1 MPKAASIDRRVRKE
15 TTILVKQAKALLAA
29 TPRHEGSAK
38 LVAAMERA
46 QQALAAND
54 VGQMRSSLPAL
65 DALVDQVSPVS
76 GKSAGLE
83 YFESIAVAIV
93 IALLLRAFVVE
104 AFKIPSSSMYPTLEI
119 GDHIFV
125 NKLVYGM
132 RMPFTGKKLFTTRSP
147 HRGEVGVFIQP
158 CIGNKDYIKRIVAV
172 AGDTVEVRCDVLF
185 INGRAV
191 PHVAKPGN
199 CSYEDVENGAW
210 RQKTC
215 QRFAAQVGGFE
226 FDVYQQGEIGDHDFP
241 DREGPAP
248 SCANQGGLGPDSAL
262 QASGKIVVTDEHAQ
276 ACAQQAHCVVPPGHV
291 FAMGDNRDNS
301 LDSRYW
307 GAVPIDNMKG
317 KATFIW
323 LSFKEWGWTP
333 TAWRTQRMGN
343 FVH

>member
-132 RMPFTGKKLFTTRSP
+132 RMPFTGKKLL
-147 HRGEVGVFIQP
+147 QP
-158 CIGNKDYIKRIVAV
+158 RFV
-172 AGDTVEVRCDVLF
+172 
-185 INGRAV
+185 
-191 PHVAKPGN
+191 
-199 CSYEDVENGAW
+199 
-210 RQKTC
+210 
-215 QRFAAQVGGFE
+215 QRFAGEQGRMQKERIAVAVCQPLTRFRQRLLQYRVDQHQIVSAGNQRVPLHHVECKHRGAALPRCQFDRSNSAPGALPSQQRRAGAAERFEHQVA
-226 FDVYQQGEIGDHDFP
+226 DVG
-241 DREGPAP
+241 
-248 SCANQGGLGPDSAL
+248 
-262 QASGKIVVTDEHAQ
+262 V
-276 ACAQQAHCVVPPGHV
+276 
-291 FAMGDNRDNS
+291 S
-301 LDSRYW
+301 L
-307 GAVPIDNMKG
+307 
-317 KATFIW
+317 
-323 LSFKEWGWTP
+323 
-333 TAWRTQRMGN
+333 
-343 FVH
+343 H